1 MGLSGGGWEDDEDVQ
16 RAAPPPA
23 AAYGLEVFKFD
34 PGPVATQEELQRDA
48 DRRVQDHPQLKEA
61 LRREK
66 AAITG
71 ILQSCLDKVQDQLE
85 RGEAVCQKAH
95 FPLVNPINFDDLEDF
110 AQHDHFTV
118 DLRVDHVDDA
128 LRSLVKSLLGT
139 VWSTVELENVKKAKS
154 LERFAEALHERMRT
168 LEHHLNDRSRAL
180 KDCRYAYF
188 KEITHLRN
196 QLYIQS
202 QEGEDFEPVEAYFFD
217 PTEFLEEE
225 LRLQLND
232 KITLSVKVYHEKLV
246 ALKRL
251 VSDLELRLETA
262 EALNNSRGLDHL
274 EAYLQAACSQHSAKK
289 TVATLGSL
297 QEKEMQKWA
306 AAWATSAGWM
316 PSQGS
321 PSPVLEG
328 SSAPSAKSLEA
339 MREAMKKAHE
349 EAENERALR
358 SQLEEALERAQK
370 ELQETRYKL
379 EGAESRGKPEGNIGR
394 KSLMPVTPGTLTD
407 NTAEMDELRKN
418 VQLGKINLEK
428 EKERTE
434 AANQRAMQAQ
444 DRIKALEDEI
454 RAKAGA
460 TMQGP
465 MVGSKTDEE
474 KEQLEDY
481 EQTWQAL
488 VQAGHAT
495 PGSRRKRLKGT
506 AEELIHGLRDRQER
520 LSALEAASSKL
531 QKSIESYRADAE
543 KSQRRAEESERRMT
557 EAMQVSDAQ
566 REELRDARRAR
577 QAELSVESSDSD
589 VVPELAEQVGNRW
602 AALGSGFEVEVQ
614 TDITA
619 NGGNF
624 YLLEE
629 PPEGLEAIIRAEL
642 DELNACS
649 NASRDSVLSRIR
661 KSYRPPVGFGSG
673 LCSRG
678 EFLRLFNGVKVRL
691 GHYEELVER
700 INRLRRSELQQ
711 VIEGVHFLMDSTLP
725 DDDVGIRDAIFG
737 RGITQ
742 VMLDNTKDPLSF
754 ADLVKRWGRKLRRI
768 IGHVLK
774 ACSSVRLGV
783 HPNRRIFVPV
793 IGGTTAH
800 VGESGGDLP
809 ARQRK
814 DFSPPRPR
822 LYENAGDGR
831 AASGSR
837 RQASPEELRPMM
849 SLSGRTMVPFG
860 DPGGELVVQNE
871 PAFSAEFLMRTAA
884 GVETLAHTSLAPNIV
899 VNGRFVPRA
908 ADTAWSQDVKL
919 TNCNG
924 ADGHAAENAPEGEQ
938 QQRGLP
944 CIEGTSLP
952 AAATRE
958 HSPETFRRRSP
969 SPPPPSPFGR
979 SRQASPANSV
989 IDRAAEEADA
999 FHLEQEAAIQN
1010 GGRHSPHG
1018 AFWTEPPEAG
1028 TSAQPVEDVQLS
1040 SIEAFDDAK
1049 LHVPLLYLP
1058 FGGTAAQ
1065 EVEARLAAHEVGVG
1079 TGLAAVRSARGG
1091 GAEEESSAAT
1101 RRRPGTANVSQRPT
1115 EDLRRHRP
1123 GTAPPRASATAPPR
1137 ADTAAP
1143 PRADTASPATAASSA
1158 CDWRP
1163 LSYGRAAADPE
1174 RSLER
1179 ERKRWIEISSV
1190 PRGAS
1195 QPSSA
1200 SGQSSHARPMTR
1212 VASAGRIRPAGRTP
1226 VNAAM
1231 SRSASSGAL
1240 GSSAKSPDGTTGQL
1254 PVPSSTGLPPPS
1266 RWLPKPGVAVTSEG
1280 SRPADDGALKP
1291 PLNVHKLTGAAKR
1304 GGMRQ

>member
-34 PGPVATQEELQRDA
+34 PGPVPTQEELRKDA
-48 DRRVQDHPQLKEA
+48 DRRVQDHPQLKEV

-66 AAITG
+66 AAITD
-71 ILQSCLDKVQDQLE
+71 ILQSCLEKVQDQLE
-85 RGEAVCQKAH
+85 RGEAVCRKAH

-118 DLRVDHVDDA
+118 DLRVDHVDEA
-128 LRSLVKSLLGT
+128 LRSLVKSLLGI
-139 VWSTVELENVKKAKS
+139 VWNTVEVENVKKAKS
-154 LERFAEALHERMRT
+154 LDRFAEALHERMRT
-168 LEHHLNDRSRAL
+168 LEHHLHDRSRQL
-180 KDCRYAYF
+180 KNCRYAYF

-225 LRLQLND
+225 LRQQLND

-262 EALNNSRGLDHL
+262 QALNNSRGLDHL
-274 EAYLQAACSQHSAKK
+274 ESYLQAACSQHSAKK
-289 TVATLGSL
+289 TVAALGSL

-321 PSPVLEG
+321 SSPAVETEN
-328 SSAPSAKSLEA
+328 APSAKSLEA
-339 MREAMKKAHE
+339 MREAMKKAHQ
-349 EAENERALR
+349 EAADERALR
-358 SQLEEALERAQK
+358 SQAEEALERAQK
-370 ELQETRYKL
+370 ELQEFRYKL
-379 EGAESRGKPEGNIGR
+379 DAAESRGKPDGNAR
-394 KSLMPVTPGTLTD
+394 KSVVVQGGGLNVAD
-407 NTAEMDELRKN
+407 NTEEMDEFRKK
-418 VQLGKINLEK
+418 VEIGKINLEK
-428 EKERTE
+428 EKERT
-434 AANQRAMQAQ
+434 AAASQKAAQAQ
-444 DRIKALEDEI
+444 DRIKALEEEI
-454 RAKAGA
+454 KQAG
-460 TMQGP
+460 TTTTLSTGNT
-465 MVGSKTDEE
+465 TDEE
-474 KEQLEDY
+474 KQQLEDY

-488 VQAGHAT
+488 RESGHVA
-495 PGSRRKRLKGT
+495 PGSRRKTLRGS
-506 AEELIHGLRDRQER
+506 AEDLIDALRDRQER
-520 LSALEAASSKL
+520 LSTLEVASSKL

-543 KSQRRAEESERRMT
+543 NAQQRFAESERRMT
-557 EAMQVSDAQ
+557 AALQLSEAQ

-577 QAELSVESSDSD
+577 QAELSVQSSDS
-589 VVPELAEQVGNRW
+589 ELADLPLPEQVGNRW

-614 TDITA
+614 TNITA

-629 PPEGLEAIIRAEL
+629 PAEGLEAIIRAEL

-649 NASRDSVLSRIR
+649 DVSRDSVLSRIR
-661 KSYRPPVGFGSG
+661 KSHRPPVGSGSG

-678 EFLRLFNGVKVRL
+678 EFLRLFYGVKVRL
-691 GHYEELVER
+691 GHYEELVDK
-700 INRLRRSELQQ
+700 INSLRRSELQQ
-711 VIEGVHFLMDSTLP
+711 VIEGVHFLMDSAIP
-725 DDDVGIRDAIFG
+725 DDDVGLRDSIFG

-742 VMLDNTKDPLSF
+742 VMLDNTRDPLPF
-754 ADLVKRWGRKLRRI
+754 ADLVKRWGRKLKRI

-774 ACSSVRLGV
+774 ACSSVHLGV

-793 IGGTTAH
+793 IGATTAH

-822 LYENAGDGR
+822 LYENTGEQR
-831 AASGSR
+831 AAPSSR
-837 RQASPEELRPMM
+837 RQASPEEPRQMM

-860 DPGGELVVQNE
+860 DPGSELVVQSE
-871 PAFSAEFLMRTAA
+871 TAFSAEFMMLNSADA
-884 GVETLAHTSLAPNIV
+884 EAYAHSSIPPKIV
-899 VNGRFVPRA
+899 VNGRLVPRA
-908 ADTAWSQDVKL
+908 VDTALSQDIKL
-919 TNCNG
+919 PNCNE
-924 ADGHAAENAPEGEQ
+924 ADGYASANEPAGQ
-938 QQRGLP
+938 RQQRGLP

-952 AAATRE
+952 PAATRA
-958 HSPETFRRRSP
+958 HSPEAFRHRSS
-969 SPPPPSPFGR
+969 SPLPPSPFGR

-989 IDRAAEEADA
+989 IEQAAEEADA
-999 FHLEQEAAIQN
+999 FHLQQEAALQN
-1010 GGRHSPHG
+1010 VGRRSPRSAFG
-1018 AFWTEPPEAG
+1018 AEPSGA
-1028 TSAQPVEDVQLS
+1028 TRTAQPVEDVQPS
-1040 SIEAFDDAK
+1040 SVEAFDDAS
-1049 LHVPLLYLP
+1049 LHVPMLYLP

-1065 EVEARLAAHEVGVG
+1065 EVEARLAAHDVGVG
-1079 TGLAAVRSARGG
+1079 TGLAAVRNARAGST
-1091 GAEEESSAAT
+1091 EEESSAAT
-1101 RRRPGTANVSQRPT
+1101 RRRPGTATVSERPG
-1115 EDLRRHRP
+1115 EDPRRHRP
-1123 GTAPPRASATAPPR
+1123 GTAPPRAGPTAPPR

-1143 PRADTASPATAASSA
+1143 PRADTAIPAAAASSV

-1163 LSYGRAAADPE
+1163 LTYGRAAADPE

-1190 PRGAS
+1190 PRGAC

-1200 SGQSSHARPMTR
+1200 TGQSSHTRPMAR
-1212 VASAGRIRPAGRTP
+1212 IASAGRIRPAGRASAN
-1226 VNAAM
+1226 NAAM
-1231 SRSASSGAL
+1231 CRSASSGAL
-1240 GSSAKSPDGTTGQL
+1240 GSSAKGADGVTNQL
-1254 PVPSSTGLPPPS
+1254 SVPAGNGLPPPS
-1266 RWLPKPGVAVTSEG
+1266 RWLPKPAVAVTGDG
-1280 SRPADDGALKP
+1280 SRPPDDVLKP
-1291 PLNVHKLTGAAKR
+1291 PLNVHKLAGAAKR